1 MFELLGEKT
10 MYIRKLVTKD
20 TYYVGGSDRRLALFE
35 NIYPLSNGV
44 SYNSYIIMDE
54 KTCLLDTV
62 DPSISNMF
70 FEKIEDVLNGK
81 KLDYL
86 IINHMEPDHSSE
98 ICRVLDKYPEVTIVT
113 SDKAYTMFKNFNN
126 GREVKN
132 IILVKEFD
140 TLSLGKHTLT
150 FVMAPMVHWPEVM
163 VTYDVTTKTLFSADA
178 FGTFGALSGNLF
190 AHEMNF
196 DHDYLDEARR
206 YYTNIVGKYGSQVQ
220 AILKKAS
227 TIEIET
233 ICPLHGPIWRENLPY
248 FFNYYDKWSRYE
260 PEVKGVLIVYGSI
273 YGNSEKVANMIADG
287 LANEGIRN
295 IHMYDASK
303 TDKSYLVA
311 ETFKYS
317 HLVVVSSTY
326 NMGIFTPVEEFLLD
340 LKYHNMQNR
349 TVALVE
355 NGSWAPNSLCLM
367 KGIFSE
373 MKNMNVL
380 TDVCFTVKS
389 ALRDE
394 QKENIETLVDEIAKD
409 FPKASL
415 DSNPLFNITYG
426 LYVLTSNDGKR
437 DNGMIL
443 NTINQV
449 AENPNKI
456 MFAINKRNYSAEVIK
471 DTKKAT
477 VSLLSTNTPFSIF
490 KNFGFQSGKDIDKF
504 ENISYTKRDKNGL
517 LYLTKYTNAY
527 ISLDVDEVMDLGS
540 HFGFIAS
547 ISETKQLSK
556 EKSLSYSYYME
567 NIKPKPARSEKK
579 INGWICKICGY
590 IYEGEDIPAD
600 FICPLCKHGVADF
613 ERIK

>member
-1 MFELLGEKT
+1 

-70 FEKIEDVLNGK
+70 FEKIEDVLNGR

-287 LANEGIRN
+287 LANEGIRD

-317 HLVVVSSTY
+317 HLVVVASTY

-394 QKENIETLVDEIAKD
+394 QKENIETLVNEIAKD

-490 KNFGFQSGKDIDKF
+490 KNFGFQSGKDVDKF
-504 ENISYTKRDKNGL
+504 ENVSYTKRDKNGL

-527 ISLDVDEVMDLGS
+527 ISLNVDEVMDLGS

-590 IYEGEDIPAD
+590 IYEGEDIPSD

>member
-1 MFELLGEKT
+1 

-490 KNFGFQSGKDIDKF
+490 KNFGFQSGKDVDKF

-547 ISETKQLSK
+547 IGETKQLSK

-590 IYEGEDIPAD
+590 IYEGEDIPAN

>member
-1 MFELLGEKT
+1 

-273 YGNSEKVANMIADG
+273 YGNSEKIANMIADG

-490 KNFGFQSGKDIDKF
+490 KNFGFQSGKDVDKF

-547 ISETKQLSK
+547 IGETKQLSK

>member
-1 MFELLGEKT
+1 
-10 MYIRKLVTKD
+10 MYIKKLVTKD

-35 NIYPLSNGV
+35 NIYPLTNGV
-44 SYNSYIIMDE
+44 SYNSYLIMDE

-62 DPSISNMF
+62 DPSVENVF

-81 KLDYL
+81 SLDYL

-98 ICRVLDKYPEVTIVT
+98 ICRVLDKYPEVTVVT

-126 GREVKN
+126 GREIKN
-132 IILVKEFD
+132 LILVKEFD
-140 TLSLGKHTLT
+140 TLSLGSHTLT

-220 AILKKAS
+220 AILKKAG

-248 FFNYYDKWSRYE
+248 LINFYDKWSRYE
-260 PEVKGVLIVYGSI
+260 PEVQGVLIVYGSI

-287 LANEGIRN
+287 LANEGIRD

-340 LKYHNMQNR
+340 LKSHNMQNR

-355 NGSWAPNSLCLM
+355 NGSWAPNSLSLM
-367 KGIFSE
+367 KCIFSQ

-380 TDVCFTVKS
+380 NDVCFTIKS
-389 ALRDE
+389 AIREE
-394 QKENIETLVDEIAKD
+394 QKDNVNALVREIAKD
-409 FPKASL
+409 FPKATL
-415 DSNPLFNITYG
+415 NSNPLFNITYG
-426 LYVLTSNDGKR
+426 LYVLTSNDGNR
-437 DNGMIL
+437 DDGMIL

-456 MFAINKRNYSAEVIK
+456 MFCVNKRNYSAEVIK
-471 DTKKAT
+471 NTKKAT
-477 VSLLSTNTPFSIF
+477 VSILSTNTPFSIF
-490 KNFGFQSGKDIDKF
+490 KNFGFQSGKDVDKF
-504 ENISYTKRDKNGL
+504 ANISYTKRDKNGL
-517 LYLTKYTNAY
+517 LYLTKFTNAY
-527 ISLDVDEVMDLGS
+527 ISLDVNEVIDLGS
-540 HFGFIAS
+540 HYGFIAT
-547 ISETKQLSK
+547 IVETKQLSK
-556 EKSLSYSYYME
+556 EKSLSYSYYMD

-590 IYEGEDIPAD
+590 IYEGENLPAD
-600 FICPLCKHGVADF
+600 FICPLCKHGAEDF

>member
-1 MFELLGEKT
+1 

-70 FEKIEDVLNGK
+70 FEKIENVLNGK

-380 TDVCFTVKS
+380 TGVCFTVKS

-490 KNFGFQSGKDIDKF
+490 KNFGFQSGKDVDKF

-547 ISETKQLSK
+547 IGETKQLSK